1 MSKEKKH
8 TDNKSKKTEHKGEAR
23 DHFWICDEEVEN
35 IQHNP
40 TARPKET
47 NIDHYE
53 HGQRLS
59 EGINNIKHKHQSKKS
74 PISEEI
80 IIFKIELDED
90 NAVDSR
96 GDYTNIFLNNKLKIN
111 SIQRSHQAIVST
123 SPDEFENLDNKLKK
137 YIEKNGR
144 SSNFF
149 QNIKSIDEVSI
160 NEKEVR
166 LSKKG
171 AEDKNDLQITL
182 MPNLDPKIYSK
193 MLSYIKEEITN
204 LQGDIIE
211 EYYLSDNTPVLRV
224 LLPSSGISILADQE
238 IILRLEPT
246 RFFGPTGSKPKTT
259 QELNGVQ
266 IQFDTNPKEL
276 PIVCIL
282 DDGIH
287 FPEYLTD
294 CIAGKWTAPDITS
307 ASTCEHG
314 TKVAS
319 RAIFGDDLDEQV
331 RSGILT
337 PKVRAI
343 DAVIS
348 DGRSGISE
356 KRLIERIQ
364 SAVIAIKDTTQ
375 IFCLSF
381 NDGDPIDDFMVS
393 DLAYEL
399 DILSKE
405 HNVQFV
411 VPTGNHRLWIS
422 YPTLADIIDDDDS
435 RIAAPAESF
444 YGLTIGS
451 ITREDHIHSLSG
463 KNELSPF
470 SRIGFGI
477 AGTEKPNLV
486 YPGGNV
492 YINKSKAFID
502 RHSAAYIINNRGL
515 MVQDYGTSFSA
526 PLAAADLAI
535 LTAETPEEDP
545 LIAKALLLHHA
556 NNETSSLSDEEME
569 LFKKM
574 HGNGTGNLTV
584 AKNSYSNIATYIR
597 KGTMSRLVKQRVKFH
612 MPTNLAAQKKAG
624 KAVSNVKVTCISI
637 PPVNKS
643 MGEAYLRGYIS
654 ASLHSINSNDKLKT
668 TNPPNEQGRKKW
680 RHIHH
685 FSKVFTMFNPGD
697 WEIWLQLYTK
707 PEIEDEEE
715 VEYVLIV
722 SIEDLSGADVDVHNG
737 IELDVGSRFHY
748 LTEIEIDNED

>member
-1 MSKEKKH
+1 MSEEKKN
-8 TDNKSKKTEHKGEAR
+8 TDNNFKKTDHKGEPR
-23 DHFWICDEEVEN
+23 DHFWISDENVEN
-35 IQHNP
+35 RQHNP
-40 TARPKET
+40 TARPTEM
-47 NIDHYE
+47 NIDHSE

-59 EGINNIKHKHQSKKS
+59 IGINNIKHKHQNKKS

-96 GDYTNIFLNNKLKIN
+96 KDYTSIFLDNKLKIN

-123 SPDEFENLDNKLKK
+123 SPSEFENLDNKLKK
-137 YIEKNGR
+137 YIEQNGQY
-144 SSNFF
+144 SKFF

-166 LSKKG
+166 LTQKNE
-171 AEDKNDLQITL
+171 EDKNDLQITL
-182 MPNLDPKIYSK
+182 MPNLDQKIYSK
-193 MLSYIKEEITN
+193 MLSYVKEEITN
-204 LQGDIIE
+204 LQGEIID

-246 RFFGPTGSKPKTT
+246 RFFGPTGSEPNTVI
-259 QELNGVQ
+259 ELDGVQ
-266 IQFDTNPKEL
+266 IQFDTTPNEL

-282 DDGIH
+282 DDGIN
-287 FPEYLTD
+287 FPVNLTD
-294 CIAGKWTAPDITS
+294 CIAGKWIAPGITS

-319 RAIFGDDLDEQV
+319 RAIFGDNIDEQV
-331 RSGILT
+331 RSKILT
-337 PKVRAI
+337 PKVRVI

-348 DGRSGISE
+348 DGKNGISE
-356 KRLIERIQ
+356 KNLIERIQ
-364 SAVIAIKDTTQ
+364 NAVIAIKDTTKV
-375 IFCLSF
+375 FCLSF
-381 NDGDPIDDFMVS
+381 NDRDPIDDFMVS

-405 HNVQFV
+405 HSVQFV
-411 VPTGNHRLWIS
+411 VPTGNHRLWTS

-451 ITREDHIHSLSG
+451 ITREDHSYSLSR

-477 AGTEKPNLV
+477 AGAEKPNLV

-492 YINKSKAFID
+492 FIDKNKAFID
-502 RHSAAYIINNRGL
+502 RHSAAYIINNAGQL
-515 MVQDYGTSFSA
+515 VQDYGTSFSA

-545 LIAKALLLHHA
+545 LTAKALLLHHA
-556 NNETSSLSDEEME
+556 NNEASSLSDVKME
-569 LFKKM
+569 LYKRM

-597 KGTMSRLVKQRVKFH
+597 RGTLSRLVKHRVKFH
-612 MPTNLAAQKKAG
+612 MPTNLADQKKSG

-637 PPVNKS
+637 PPINKS

-654 ASLHSINSNDKLKT
+654 ASLHSINSNDKLQT
-668 TNPPNEQGRKKW
+668 TNPPNERGRKKW

-722 SIEDLSGADVDVHNG
+722 SIEDLSGANVDVHSG

>member
-1 MSKEKKH
+1 MSKEKK
-8 TDNKSKKTEHKGEAR
+8 NKENEVKKREHKGEAR
-23 DHFWICDEEVEN
+23 DHLWIGKDEVEN
-35 IQHNP
+35 VQHNP
-40 TARPKET
+40 TSRTKKL

-74 PISEEI
+74 PISDEI
-80 IIFKIELDED
+80 IIFKVELDEN

-96 GDYTNIFLNNKLKIN
+96 GDHKSIFSDNNLKIN

-123 SPDEFENLDNKLKK
+123 SPDEFEKLDNKLKK
-137 YIEKNGR
+137 YIEKNGH

-149 QNIKSIDEVSI
+149 QNIKSINEVST

-166 LSKKG
+166 LPEKG
-171 AEDKNDLQITL
+171 KEEKNDLQITL
-182 MPNLDPKIYSK
+182 MPNLDQKIYNK
-193 MLSYIKEEITN
+193 MITYIKGEITN
-204 LQGDIIE
+204 LQGEIID

-246 RFFGPTGSKPKTT
+246 RFFGPTSSKPNTT

-282 DDGIH
+282 DDGIN
-287 FPEYLTD
+287 FPEYLSD
-294 CIAGKWTAPDITS
+294 CIAGKWPSADIV
-307 ASTCEHG
+307 STCEHG

-319 RAIFGDDLDEQV
+319 RAIFGDNLDEQV
-331 RSGILT
+331 HKGILT
-337 PKVRAI
+337 PKVRVI

-348 DGRSGISE
+348 DGQSGISE
-356 KRLIERIQ
+356 KTLIERIQ
-364 SAVIAIKDTTQ
+364 SAVMAIKNTTQ

-381 NDGDPIDDFMVS
+381 NDGEPIDEFMVS

-399 DILSKE
+399 DVLSKE
-405 HNVQFV
+405 QNVQFV
-411 VPTGNHRLWIS
+411 VPTGNHRLWTA

-451 ITREDHIHSLSG
+451 ITRGEHIHSLSR

-470 SRIGFGI
+470 SRVGFGI

-492 YINKSKAFID
+492 YIDQEEAFID

-515 MVQDYGTSFSA
+515 MVQDYGTSFST

-535 LTAETPEEDP
+535 LTADTPEKDS
-545 LIAKALLLHHA
+545 LIAKALLIHHA
-556 NNETSSLSDEEME
+556 NNEISSLPDDEME

-574 HGNGTGNLTV
+574 HGNGTGNLTI

-612 MPTNLAAQKKAG
+612 MPTNLADQKKAG

-654 ASLHSINSNDKLKT
+654 ASLHSRNSNDTLKT

-680 RHIHH
+680 KHIHH
-685 FSKVFTMFNPGD
+685 FSKTFNMFNPGD

-707 PEIEDEEE
+707 PEIDDEEE
-715 VEYVLIV
+715 VNYVLIV
-722 SIEDLSGADVDVHNG
+722 SIEDLSGAEIDIYDG
-737 IELDVGSRFHY
+737 IELDVGSRFQY